1 MTRTPQAAPSTA
13 SRGRG
18 AGVAG
23 ATAGDA
29 PRAKASY
36 SIQSLVLG
44 LRVLEALIQSGR
56 GKGVTELARELGTTK
71 WRIFRHLHTLCQEG
85 YAAQDEETEKFRVGG
100 RVYALIEALPARF
113 GFVREAREEMV
124 RLRRQ
129 CGHTVVIAAPLEDQG
144 VIVIDHEIGT
154 HPVQFVLKIG
164 AIFDFH
170 ASAHGKVTLAF
181 GPAALLDQVLTK
193 ELPRH
198 TQWTI
203 TDPDKLRA
211 EVAKI
216 REQGWAA
223 APEESFPGV
232 NTVVAPILS
241 AGGKFEGSIGIFG
254 SVETIARQ
262 PQREDVDAVVQAAR
276 QISHRLGWQ

>member
-1 MTRTPQAAPSTA
+1 P
-13 SRGRG
+13 G
-18 AGVAG
+18 AGAEAG
-23 ATAGDA
+23 GEAGGA
-29 PRAKASY
+29 PCAKTSY

-44 LRVLEALIQSGR
+44 LRVLEALIQSGH
-56 GKGVTELARELGTTK
+56 GKGVLELARELGTTK
-71 WRIFRHLHTLCQEG
+71 WRIFRHLHTLCHEG
-85 YAAQDEETEKFRVGG
+85 YVAQDEETDKFRVGG

-129 CGHTVVIAAPLEDQG
+129 RGHTVVIAAPLEDQG
-144 VIVIDHEIGT
+144 VIVIDHEVGT

-170 ASAHGKVTLAF
+170 ASAHGKVMLAF
-181 GPAALLDQVLTK
+181 SPPALLEQVIARG
-193 ELPRH
+193 LPRH

-203 TDPDKLRA
+203 TDSDRLRA
-211 EVAKI
+211 EVARV

-232 NTVVAPILS
+232 NTLVAPILS
-241 AGGKFEGSIGIFG
+241 AGGKLEGSIGIFG
-254 SVETIARQ
+254 SVETIGRRLH
-262 PQREDVDAVVQAAR
+262 REDIEQVVEAGR
-276 QISHRLGWQ
+276 RISHRLGWQ